1 MVILCLFHQNSYFL
15 FLHQNRPQAEAPKT
29 CPPLVETQPRTG
41 HVAIFYLFLRQNR
54 SQAESPKTCP
64 PLVETQP
71 RTGHVGILHIS
82 CTTRNSAQFL
92 PFWFIELHFFP
103 ALFQHKDVQKKANN
117 FRLLTWWILSP
128 LDNLHGSSWK
138 FNQCKT
144 KTNILDVG
152 TLLFF
157 SSRVQWNR
165 AKAQYWA
172 LPSSIH

>member
-15 FLHQNRPQAEAPKT
+15 FLHQNRPQAEA
-29 CPPLVETQPRTG
+29 
-41 HVAIFYLFLRQNR
+41 
-54 SQAESPKTCP
+54 PKTCP